1 MKELSVPFILIIS
14 LSILISCN
22 SKKETPPPQTDI
34 ISETPVV
41 KQEQPAP
48 KQSWKEQL
56 SAVNEIS
63 TEKDINTI
71 KAIIEKAV
79 REENLDELQEYLE
92 TEAEKDKVPPQILF
106 GLSLVYGRK
115 GLVKEEYKIIEK
127 LEEQVKQRPGIAFN
141 LSLVYGRKDTLKSQI
156 DKAEAEALALLK
168 GYIAV
173 KSIPEGA
180 DVYLDG
186 ELKGT
191 TPFTTKGLDEGSYAV
206 EIRMEDYT
214 DISKTT
220 SVKAGKTTE
229 VAEELV
235 LIPGSLV
242 INSDPIGSTVLLA
255 GEKVGITPLEISKIE
270 VGYYELTIS
279 KDNYE
284 DQIISTVIIPNEIA
298 TVNPKLIQ
306 LTGNLYLTNLSLDAN
321 ILVDHILKWPIN
333 NRIENLK
340 PGNHLIQI
348 SKRGYLEKEANFF
361 IQPNKTTNINGK
373 LTAAIPYATI
383 KIDGRDTDWDMIEP
397 IITDNLGDNNNGPN
411 GTDLHKIYLATDGIY
426 LYTKIDLADGKPSAK
441 PLFYVIGIE
450 TPDKSF
456 SRLLFTQYNG
466 TWSTGVDKWTSG
478 NYHEQIAKG
487 TIKSRNNIIET
498 RYKLK
503 DIGISVDQ
511 QLLFKAWDDPSG
523 QNYDNTSQ
531 VPVAWTNHHEF
542 FVAQGKIRGEKIN
555 ERTLSPTIH
564 RNQGS
569 DNVTKFILYT
579 SNNEEIG
586 IQFQVDKVEAV
597 DQRVREEEFKLII
610 FSSIIEKSEDYSG
623 SSVSG
628 KLNIFEN
635 SNNWISGS
643 FSLTSN

>member
-220 SVKAGKTTE
+220 SVKAGETTGIS
-229 VAEELV
+229 EELV
-235 LIPGSLV
+235 LMPGSLV

-255 GEKVGITPLEISKIE
+255 GEKIGITPLEISEIE
-270 VGYYELTIS
+270 AGEYELTIS
-279 KDNYE
+279 KENYNTNT
-284 DQIISTVIIPNEIA
+284 ISAKIKPADITNINTSLEALTGILSINDLTDSALVYLDGKRVFPLNSTSMQRKVLKNIQVGKHELTIKKNNFIEKNIVIVINSG
-298 TVNPKLIQ
+298 Q
-306 LTGNLYLTNLSLDAN
+306 LTMTSGILEQNIFEIPFAN
-321 ILVDHILKWPIN
+321 IKVDGKLEDWNNITPVALDPKNDSLSNLDNQDIIAVSFAKDDKYLYIRVDVVNSRPKASGDDETYDLVYNIDNKHYELWCLKKGLGTAIN
-333 NRIENLK
+333 VMENGRETGRWDFGSLC
-340 PGNHLIQI
+340 
-348 SKRGYLEKEANFF
+348 
-361 IQPNKTTNINGK
+361 KTTNGALEARFPLNK
-373 LTAAIPYATI
+373 LKENITDPLTI
-383 KIDGRDTDWDMIEP
+383 KPTFCIRKG
-397 IITDNLGDNNNGPN
+397 GS
-411 GTDLHKIYLATDGIY
+411 
-426 LYTKIDLADGKPSAK
+426 LYDDCNI
-441 PLFYVIGIE
+441 
-450 TPDKSF
+450 
-456 SRLLFTQYNG
+456 
-466 TWSTGVDKWTSG
+466 
-478 NYHEQIAKG
+478 EQI
-487 TIKSRNNIIET
+487 
-498 RYKLK
+498 
-503 DIGISVDQ
+503 
-511 QLLFKAWDDPSG
+511 
-523 QNYDNTSQ
+523 
-531 VPVAWTNHHEF
+531 
-542 FVAQGKIRGEKIN
+542 
-555 ERTLSPTIH
+555 
-564 RNQGS
+564 
-569 DNVTKFILYT
+569 
-579 SNNEEIG
+579 
-586 IQFQVDKVEAV
+586 
-597 DQRVREEEFKLII
+597 
-610 FSSIIEKSEDYSG
+610 
-623 SSVSG
+623 
-628 KLNIFEN
+628 
-635 SNNWISGS
+635 S
-643 FSLTSN
+643 F